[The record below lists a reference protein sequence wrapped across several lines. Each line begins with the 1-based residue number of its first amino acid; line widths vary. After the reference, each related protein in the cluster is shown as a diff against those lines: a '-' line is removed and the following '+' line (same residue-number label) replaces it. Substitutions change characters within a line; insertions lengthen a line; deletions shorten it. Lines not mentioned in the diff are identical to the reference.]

1 MKPLRVIM
9 SPFHDGRE
17 GVDRG
22 RGPARLVQAASAQ
35 LAAVQTVT
43 VPAVDPSLPEAAR
56 VFELA
61 RRLKEHVRAALAE
74 GVFPLVVA
82 GDCNS
87 SLGTSAGCGTDDLGV
102 VWFDAHPDFDTP
114 ERSHSGSLDAMG
126 LAVLTGDG
134 WSSLRDRVLGLRP
147 VSPGNVLQISVRD
160 YEPGQREDLL
170 RSPIHVLEGNTFSDA
185 RLRAE
190 LDGLRGRVN
199 RVYLHIDLD
208 CLDPS
213 EGVANQYSAEGGLSL
228 VRLLGIVGDIFERF
242 DVVAAAVTAYH
253 PESDIDGRMA
263 ITGSRVLTEI
273 AQLVN

>member
-1 MKPLRVIM
+1 
-9 SPFHDGRE
+9 
-17 GVDRG
+17 
-22 RGPARLVQAASAQ
+22 
-35 LAAVQTVT
+35 VT

-56 VFELA
+56 VFELG

-87 SLGTSAGCGTDDLGV
+87 SLGTAAGCGTDDLGV

-134 WSSLRDRVLGLRP
+134 WSSLRDRILGLRP
-147 VSPGNVLQISVRD
+147 VSQGNVLQVSVRD

-170 RSPIHVLEGNTFSDA
+170 RSDIRVLEGNTFTDA
-185 RLRAE
+185 QLRTE

-199 RVYLHIDLD
+199 RLYLHIDLD

-228 VRLLGIVGDIFERF
+228 ARLLDIVGDIFERF
-242 DVVAAAVTAYH
+242 DVVAAAVTAYN

-263 ITGSRVLTEI
+263 VTGSRVLAEI